1 MSTKPSMPGRLS
13 VLTRLRPPVEAKR
26 TAHMGIGSAPRVSL
40 LPGEIR
46 DAGAITRH
54 RRMLV
59 ALVAASAVVATALV
73 VVASGANTD
82 AQQRLAAANTQTLGL
97 TTQIAKF
104 SDVRALQQRI
114 ALGNAGVTVGGSTII
129 DWEQQIRDIEA
140 DMPAGYTVTA
150 ISAAGATP
158 LTDYPQGTTALEP
171 RRAATIMLTVTTP
184 SIGSEYSVWLRKIT
198 GITAYADANATIASS
213 GDAGKTI
220 SLTVHLSP
228 KAIIATKGRESR

>member
-1 MSTKPSMPGRLS
+1 MSTKPSRPGRLS
-13 VLTRLRPPVEAKR
+13 VLTRLRPPVEVKR
-26 TAHMGIGSAPRVSL
+26 TAHVGIGGAPRVSL

-46 DAGAITRH
+46 DAGANARH
-54 RRMLV
+54 RRVLV
-59 ALVAASAVVATALV
+59 GLVAASAIVAAALIV
-73 VVASGANTD
+73 AASGANTD
-82 AQQRLAAANTQTLGL
+82 AQRRLAVANTQTQGL

-114 ALGNAGVTVGGSTII
+114 ALGNAGVKVGGSTII

-140 DMPAGYTVTA
+140 EMPSGYTVTA

-184 SIGSEYSVWLRKIT
+184 SVGSEYSVWLRKIA
-198 GITAYADANATIASS
+198 GITAYADANATIAS
-213 GDAGKTI
+213 AGEGGNTI
-220 SLTVHLSP
+220 SLTVHLNP
-228 KAIIATKGRESR
+228 KAIIGTKGREIR